1 MYTTQQFFFPEYE
14 CKLYRAPPSG
24 VRIHPGLLAMV
35 PRLHFQELKGKEGE
49 TTLGGDFPRFL
60 DLLSLKN

>member
-1 MYTTQQFFFPEYE
+1 M
-14 CKLYRAPPSG
+14 
-24 VRIHPGLLAMV
+24 RIRPGLLAMV

-60 DLLSLKN
+60 DLYTLPKTKGIAP